1 MPTPVTETAAPR
13 RIETTLLVLEQFSD
27 PAGTAWRPGD
37 RAPLHRRAVRQAA
50 MYRPELS
57 AVEYATE
64 PVDQVWLAELDKRYD
79 AEYEQAKERRGER
92 KAREQ
97 QALVDELKAQ
107 DAPQAEL
114 ERRFKKQ
121 EKERA
126 DREKRRRNRGVTPER
141 GPQGS

>member
-1 MPTPVTETAAPR
+1 MTDRVE
-13 RIETTLLVLEQFSD
+13 ISLLVLEAFLD
-27 PAGTAWRPGD
+27 PSGTEWRRGD

-50 MYRPELS
+50 LERPELF
-57 AVEYATE
+57 AMEYATE

-107 DAPQAEL
+107 DAPQGGFTSPRSKRGGRHPRAVVFL
-114 ERRFKKQ
+114 SLKGGCR
-121 EKERA
+121 ERA
-126 DREKRRRNRGVTPER
+126 GL
-141 GPQGS
+141 